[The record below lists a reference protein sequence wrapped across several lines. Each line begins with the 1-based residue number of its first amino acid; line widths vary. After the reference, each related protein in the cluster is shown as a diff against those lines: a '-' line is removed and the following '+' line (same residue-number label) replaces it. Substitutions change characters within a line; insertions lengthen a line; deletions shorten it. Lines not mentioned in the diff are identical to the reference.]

1 MLFYFDDCWVEI
13 EFDSAW
19 YFVFLGDDD
28 NLVFWSSK
36 RQIVISR
43 SRAEAYYAVNH
54 AKR

>member
-28 NLVFWSSK
+28 NLVFWSSNQATD
-36 RQIVISR
+36 RGFSFQSR
-43 SRAEAYYAVNH
+43 GVLCR
-54 AKR
+54 